1 MYITKE
7 RYQSYLKLLKE
18 KNEQLIKLVADKKE
32 LLQNT
37 SGFEEKQ
44 YAGMSLDVEIQLIKN
59 EIDGIHDILNDAVVV
74 ERNKEIDDVV
84 DLGDR
89 FTVEFEDGRRESFKL
104 VSTFME
110 PGEASLSSPI
120 GKDIYKKKLGDSG
133 EYKVGKRTFR
143 YTIVGLENAQDAK
156 TLEIGTDA
164 EPQL

>member
-18 KNEQLIKLVADKKE
+18 KNEQLIKLGEDKKE
-32 LLQNT
+32 LLQST
-37 SGFEEKQ
+37 SGFEEKPHAAMQ
-44 YAGMSLDVEIQLIKN
+44 MDFELQLIKN
-59 EIDGIHDILNDAVVV
+59 EIDSIQTILNDAVVV

-89 FTVEFEDGRRESFKL
+89 FTIEFEDGERESFKL
-104 VSTFME
+104 VSTFLE
-110 PGEASLSSPI
+110 PGEVSLSSPM
-120 GKDIYKKKLGDSG
+120 GKAVYKKRLGDSG
-133 EYKVGKRTFR
+133 EYKVEKRTIK

-156 TLEIGTDA
+156 ALDMEKDS